1 MYELNKFISHGVYE
15 RINEDKV
22 KEDFERIAKVGHPKI
37 LSFNEANSEFIISNN
52 YKVVPLFF
60 WLSDFF

>member
-22 KEDFERIAKVGHPKI
+22 KEDFENISYTMTYDI
-37 LSFNEANSEFIISNN
+37 LVSDQFGVAQ
-52 YKVVPLFF
+52 KRPRLFCIG
-60 WLSDFF
+60 SREDINQMM

>member
-22 KEDFERIAKVGHPKI
+22 KEDFERIAKVGHPKKYFRSMKI
-37 LSFNEANSEFIISNN
+37 IVNS
-52 YKVVPLFF
+52 
-60 WLSDFF
+60 